1 MIDIWHRQCWYWY
14 IHFDMVF
21 TITLGKWFRHGQ
33 LSLGGLF
40 KSFNLDLIIFLTNNT
55 FFIRHCFTTLFD
67 KYIYKLILLSY
78 SFNLT
83 LLFHISSTLSSLFK
97 WFIKQNMLQG
107 SWLTLLN
114 NPFLKPKSW
123 ILFSQNLC
131 YSLAFLC

>member
-1 MIDIWHRQCWYWY
+1 
-14 IHFDMVF
+14 MVF

-78 SFNLT
+78 SFKPYIT
-83 LLFHISSTLSSLFK
+83 FSHIIY
-97 WFIKQNMLQG
+97 FIIAFQMIYKTKHVTRIMTDFVKQ
-107 SWLTLLN
+107 
-114 NPFLKPKSW
+114 PFSKT
-123 ILFSQNLC
+123 
-131 YSLAFLC
+131 